1 MLFVGLGFA
10 TRPMAELGKA
20 FKELWA
26 SPELR
31 RETVELF
38 EVLADRARRPTFPLA
53 GVPFH
58 VHATYSRD
66 EISAGLGQVRKGKFL
81 RTQGGVYCD
90 EGLRADILYVTLR
103 KNEKEFT
110 PTTLYNEGGGG
121 ITDFTRGRRE
131 SWERGRFEKDLA
143 IEVLGRFPCP
153 DLVFF

>member
-10 TRPMAELGKA
+10 TRPITELAQAFEELWVSPDRRREAAEL
-20 FKELWA
+20 L
-26 SPELR
+26 
-31 RETVELF
+31 
-38 EVLADRARRPTFPLA
+38 EVLADRVRRPTFPLP
-53 GVPFH
+53 GTPFH

-66 EISAGLGQVRKGKFL
+66 EISAGLGQIRKGKLL

-121 ITDFTRGRRE
+121 ITGFTRGRRE

-153 DLVFF
+153 DRVFF